1 MNIIKYKNKLLFTLT
16 ILFTLLFNL
25 NKSYAVNVT
34 PTSYINKIYSV
45 MLCGAGSSLTSCV
58 NPVILGSV
66 AEGKS
71 FDLSSVAA
79 GASAGGMG
87 SLATVPYGTTFSFF
101 QVILDRNFTV
111 VAEGN
116 DGTRNCV
123 TAPASGDG
131 TASNNTTPAL
141 GTPKTSDGTASDNA
155 LAQVIKIPNGAT
167 LDTNMNGTD
176 VIDGS
181 VSANEEP
188 PGDAIDADT
197 TFIKFRV
204 ALATPFTLKPGKMP
218 NVQVAFSLANAVN
231 FANTDGGTCLVSPNA
246 PAVAITFVE

>member
-1 MNIIKYKNKLLFTLT
+1 M
-16 ILFTLLFNL
+16 LFNL

-45 MLCGAGSSLTSCV
+45 MLCGPGSSLTSCV
-58 NPVILGSV
+58 SPVILGS
-66 AEGKS
+66 ETDGKS
-71 FDLSSVAA
+71 FDLSSVTA
-79 GASAGGMG
+79 GASAGGIG

-111 VAEGN
+111 VAEGS

-131 TASNNTTPAL
+131 TASDDTTPAL
-141 GTPKTSDGTASDNA
+141 GTPKTSDSTASDNA
-155 LAQVIKIPNGAT
+155 LAQVIKIPNGVT

-181 VSANEEP
+181 VSTNEEP

-231 FANTDGGTCLVSPNA
+231 FANTGGGTCLVSPNA
-246 PAVAITFVE
+246 PTVAITFVE

>member
-1 MNIIKYKNKLLFTLT
+1 MNIIKYKYKLLFTLT
-16 ILFTLLFNL
+16 ILFTFLFNL

-45 MLCGAGSSLTSCV
+45 MLCGPGSSLTSCV
-58 NPVILGSV
+58 SPVILGS
-66 AEGKS
+66 ETDGKS
-71 FDLSSVAA
+71 FDLSSVTA

-87 SLATVPYGTTFSFF
+87 NLSTVPYGTAFSFF
-101 QVILDRNFTV
+101 QVILDRDFTV
-111 VAEGN
+111 VAEGS

-155 LAQVIKIPNGAT
+155 LAQVIKIPNGST

-197 TFIKFRV
+197 PFIKFRV

-218 NVQVAFSLANAVN
+218 NIQVAFSLANAVN

>member
-111 VAEGN
+111 VAEGS

-131 TASNNTTPAL
+131 TASNDITPAL

-181 VSANEEP
+181 VSAKEEP

-231 FANTDGGTCLVSPNA
+231 FDNTGGTCLVSPNA
-246 PAVAITFVE
+246 PTVAITFVE